1 MASSMGDQCQRGGW
15 KLGNVMDGTQAEYV
29 CIPWATTGLHRIA
42 KGTNERGLLTFS
54 DILPT
59 SYEVGVLRG
68 GIKPGDTVAIVGAG
82 PVGLAAIITAQF
94 CGPKAI
100 VVFDQNDGRLKVAKK
115 LGATDVVNSSKGE
128 VRELSKRHFGQLDGF
143 DVVIEAVGV
152 PATFQM
158 CQDLVGIGG
167 RIANVGV
174 HGTKVTLD
182 IDKHWSRSIS
192 KFSLI
197 SITKDSVSTD
207 LNFDVAISMALVST
221 HTLPM
226 LLELEAAGRL
236 DASALITHGLMS
248 IPIFDFCCLLIL
260 CTDFKFSDIE
270 KAYDVFGR
278 AAETGALKVNI
289 EF

>member
-1 MASSMGDQCQRGGW
+1 
-15 KLGNVMDGTQAEYV
+15 
-29 CIPWATTGLHRIA
+29 
-42 KGTNERGLLTFS
+42 
-54 DILPT
+54 
-59 SYEVGVLRG
+59 
-68 GIKPGDTVAIVGAG
+68 
-82 PVGLAAIITAQF
+82 
-94 CGPKAI
+94 
-100 VVFDQNDGRLKVAKK
+100 
-115 LGATDVVNSSKGE
+115 
-128 VRELSKRHFGQLDGF
+128 
-143 DVVIEAVGV
+143 
-152 PATFQM
+152 
-158 CQDLVGIGG
+158 
-167 RIANVGV
+167 VGV